1 MIKKPGYLYTHIII
15 LGLALGFS
23 LSPLLLSVSALG
35 ASISDYNAGAGV
47 QIEPEVLDPADE
59 QLDEVSGPVGE
70 LSEPLTGSPT
80 ETLESVSETAGEA
93 SENPG
98 SLTET
103 PETLGE
109 ATETAHGV
117 EEQLDQVSETP
128 EQASE
133 NIPIAPE
140 GDGSDLEYDS
150 REAEMPLGDR
160 EAEGRGIGE

>member
-23 LSPLLLSVSALG
+23 LSPLLLSISALG

-59 QLDEVSGPVGE
+59 QLDEVSEPVGE
-70 LSEPLTGSPT
+70 LSEPFTGSPT
-80 ETLESVSETAGEA
+80 ETLDSVSETAGE
-93 SENPG
+93 
-98 SLTET
+98 
-103 PETLGE
+103 
-109 ATETAHGV
+109 
-117 EEQLDQVSETP
+117 
-128 EQASE
+128 ASE

>member
-23 LSPLLLSVSALG
+23 LSPLLLSAHG

-47 QIEPEVLDPADE
+47 QIEPEALDPADE
-59 QLDEVSGPVGE
+59 ELDQVSEPVGE

-80 ETLESVSETAGEA
+80 ETLDSVSETAGEA

>member
-1 MIKKPGYLYTHIII
+1 MIKKPGYIYTHIIT
-15 LGLALGFS
+15 LGFALGFS
-23 LSPLLLSVSALG
+23 LTPLLISADG

-47 QIEPEVLDPADE
+47 QIEPEALDPAQE
-59 QLDEVSGPVGE
+59 QLDEVSEPVGE

-80 ETLESVSETAGEA
+80 ETLDSVSETAGEA

-103 PETLGE
+103 PETLDE

-117 EEQLDQVSETP
+117 EEQLDQVSETA

-133 NIPIAPE
+133 NIPITPE
-140 GDGSDLEYDS
+140 GDGSGLEYDS